1 MSVGHF
7 RVQGYNIRL
16 NVDSFRISTPT
27 KLGLSIMGA
36 YHPDGS
42 EPIQIRVFNPLQA
55 LVETERSIFRLE
67 YIEDNDEPNGQ
78 IEIDVKMGDGEIPS
92 WTALLNGVPREV
104 IRIAIAI
111 LNGDDETD
119 DYRVVPNS
127 NIQNDPEVEAEPEY
141 NYGYGTNS
149 NTVTSPRNGGRRRTQ
164 RKKKRSQ
171 RKA

>member
-67 YIEDNDEPNGQ
+67 YIEDNDEPNGPDKATQ
-78 IEIDVKMGDGEIPS
+78 SRYPS
-92 WTALLNGVPREV
+92 EYQQA
-104 IRIAIAI
+104 
-111 LNGDDETD
+111 
-119 DYRVVPNS
+119 
-127 NIQNDPEVEAEPEY
+127 PEASASSE
-141 NYGYGTNS
+141 
-149 NTVTSPRNGGRRRTQ
+149 
-164 RKKKRSQ
+164 
-171 RKA
+171 